1 MNTLHI
7 YHNGYPFTYMVFG
20 PYANGTE
27 WDVEVH
33 RGHVNDNNDEST
45 YLFTQSDLPRD
56 THIVSDMWDAMDS
69 FLIESEVT
77 L

>member
-7 YHNGYPFTYMVFG
+7 YHNGYAFTYLVFG

-33 RGHVNDNNDEST
+33 RGHVNDNEDVSS
-45 YLFTQSDLPRD
+45 YMFTKTIDRD
-56 THIVSDMWDAMDS
+56 THIVSDMWDSMDT
-69 FLIESEVT
+69 FLMENGVC

>member
-1 MNTLHI
+1 MNTIHI
-7 YHNGYPFTYMVFG
+7 YHNGSPFTYIVFG

-33 RGHVNDNNDEST
+33 RDHVNDNSDVST
-45 YLFTQSDLPRD
+45 YIDTKTIDRD
-56 THIVSDMWDAMDS
+56 THIVSDMWNAMDS
-69 FLIESEVT
+69 ILASAT